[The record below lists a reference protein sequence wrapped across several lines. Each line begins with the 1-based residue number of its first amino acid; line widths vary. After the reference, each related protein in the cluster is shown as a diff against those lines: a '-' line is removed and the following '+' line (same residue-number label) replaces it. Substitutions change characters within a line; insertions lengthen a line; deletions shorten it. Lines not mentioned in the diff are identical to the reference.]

1 MSDEQQPAPLYAE
14 QSVVKVSARTA
25 GILLLFTLAFTALMA
40 GMHTATEPRLRAS
53 AQAEKHRLISDV
65 LPSSSYNNDLL
76 QDRVT
81 LPANAALGTASDTTV
96 YRARRDTAPV
106 ALVLEAVAPDGYSGR
121 INLIV
126 AIGNDARLIAM
137 RVTQHRE
144 TPGLGDYIDPKKD
157 RNKAQPWITQFN
169 GVGFEQFGPEKW
181 RVKKDGGA
189 IDQMT
194 GATISARAVTN
205 ASRRALE
212 WATTHRTALFAHVSG
227 TRFTPGPAD
236 EEQP

>member
-81 LPANAALGTASDTTV
+81 LPANAARSTGLPLDNCRAVPTAADSASSPVSMPKRNARPRREVGTAPLLRWVSAGMIT
-96 YRARRDTAPV
+96 ARP
-106 ALVLEAVAPDGYSGR
+106 G
-121 INLIV
+121 
-126 AIGNDARLIAM
+126 AR
-137 RVTQHRE
+137 
-144 TPGLGDYIDPKKD
+144 
-157 RNKAQPWITQFN
+157 
-169 GVGFEQFGPEKW
+169 
-181 RVKKDGGA
+181 
-189 IDQMT
+189 
-194 GATISARAVTN
+194 
-205 ASRRALE
+205 
-212 WATTHRTALFAHVSG
+212 
-227 TRFTPGPAD
+227 
-236 EEQP
+236 